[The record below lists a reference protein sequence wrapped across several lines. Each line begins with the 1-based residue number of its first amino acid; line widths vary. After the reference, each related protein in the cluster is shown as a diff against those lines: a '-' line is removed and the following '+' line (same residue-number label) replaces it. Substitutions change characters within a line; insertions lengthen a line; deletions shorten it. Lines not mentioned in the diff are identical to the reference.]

1 MFFEFQWNNFLHSAV
16 YDVIHQILTGNVEGG
31 LNRELIISLFEDAKL
46 MQRIVDGQKLND
58 VERYVLSSAKKRK
71 VFTSGAKNIIS
82 FNSAKPKGVRI
93 GYMGHLTLLAE
104 DVISALE
111 RYPTDLQ
118 SPIMTFAPQPEWDE
132 YVKGR
137 YSETK
142 KKDRCALGGPKP
154 NTGVI
159 GVGGGGNMHLGS
171 GGDGGALRINVD
183 EGGIDGRGGMMM
195 GGEGGLGKGGGRM
208 IVDEGENGGNA
219 MFPGLR
225 LDESAMDSFRSR
237 QQQQGIIEIEQ
248 GDIEGR
254 RADVPEDI
262 RPSSSSGGGSGGVR
276 GQLRRV
282 GSVGSGG
289 REVRNTAD
297 FGSVTGGGAQDDS
310 DSDDEEK
317 YGNSRTTHVS
327 TCRPLFHS

>member
-1 MFFEFQWNNFLHSAV
+1 
-16 YDVIHQILTGNVEGG
+16 
-31 LNRELIISLFEDAKL
+31 
-46 MQRIVDGQKLND
+46 
-58 VERYVLSSAKKRK
+58 
-71 VFTSGAKNIIS
+71 
-82 FNSAKPKGVRI
+82 
-93 GYMGHLTLLAE
+93 MGHLTLLAE
-104 DVISALE
+104 DVISALD

-118 SPIMTFAPQPEWDE
+118 SSIVAFAPQPEWDE

-154 NTGVI
+154 NTGTGSGGGNVHM
-159 GVGGGGNMHLGS
+159 GSGGGG
-171 GGDGGALRINVD
+171 GALGINVD
-183 EGGIDGRGGMMM
+183 EEGVEGKGGLV
-195 GGEGGLGKGGGRM
+195 GGEGGLNKSGGGSRM
-208 IVDEGENGGNA
+208 MVDEGEAGGTA

-225 LDESAMDSFRSR
+225 LDEPAMDSYRSN
-237 QQQQGIIEIEQ
+237 QQQQGGGKRMIEIEQ

-254 RADVPEDI
+254 RVDVPEDVG
-262 RPSSSSGGGSGGVR
+262 PSSSSGGGSSGATGGR

-297 FGSVTGGGAQDDS
+297 FGPVSSGGRQDDS

-327 TCRPLFHS
+327 ICY

>member
-1 MFFEFQWNNFLHSAV
+1 
-16 YDVIHQILTGNVEGG
+16 
-31 LNRELIISLFEDAKL
+31 
-46 MQRIVDGQKLND
+46 
-58 VERYVLSSAKKRK
+58 
-71 VFTSGAKNIIS
+71 
-82 FNSAKPKGVRI
+82 
-93 GYMGHLTLLAE
+93 MGHLTLLAE

-111 RYPTDLQ
+111 RYPADLQ
-118 SPIMTFAPQPEWDE
+118 SMITACAPQPEWDE

-142 KKDRCALGGPKP
+142 QKDRCTLGGPKP
-154 NTGVI
+154 NVGGNSVI
-159 GVGGGGNMHLGS
+159 GVGGGG
-171 GGDGGALRINVD
+171 GALKISVD
-183 EGGIDGRGGMMM
+183 EGEVEGREAMMA
-195 GGEGGLGKGGGRM
+195 GEGSSGGRM
-208 IVDEGENGGNA
+208 IVDEGEAGGNA

-225 LDESAMDSFRSR
+225 LDESAMDGFRSR

-254 RADVPEDI
+254 RADLPEDVG
-262 RPSSSSGGGSGGVR
+262 PSGSGGGSGGGR

-297 FGSVTGGGAQDDS
+297 FGSLTGGGGQDDS
-310 DSDDEEK
+310 DSDDEDK

-327 TCRPLFHS
+327 ICCRLFHSRVDTCIISL